1 MGAGVVAQISAVM
14 KEKILPKI
22 SDAFAYPDALC
33 ARFPLNAGIRVGT
46 RATRI
51 QLRAAPGGIS
61 GGVDLDGGS
70 NVVGTADLFDVAT
83 VTTTARAHTRQ
94 LTRRAIEATKSDSQ
108 AFLNYLKDQ
117 VGKSMQGYKWQLD
130 REMQRDDSAVL
141 ATLVS
146 NTAGSVYRTHDL
158 TTPSNTPFGSQLIY
172 DNNAYDIYDSTLAT
186 LRAGGPYFLLQQG
199 GVDYVN
205 RKATFTAAITGYA
218 ANDVMVVTGKVN
230 DGIFGLDYHL
240 KSSTSGSWQS
250 ILRTNP
256 YVVPRSVDAGG
267 AMLALDHIRLAKNAV
282 ILRKGSSELP
292 AKLTP
297 YTNVHQ
303 IHAYE
308 NLVQSVMVV
317 NKTPAGNQSADLF
330 FDNMTMLGMK
340 PMENA
345 NARPDHIKF
354 LEMGTYGWT
363 VLKPLGFYED
373 PDGATVFPVY
383 STTNGV
389 PKNSFWFQVDAEM
402 QFYCQD
408 VTNQVFISG
417 LGIPSGYLPTS

>member
-1 MGAGVVAQISAVM
+1 MGQGVVANVTAVM

-22 SDAFAYPDALC
+22 SDAFSYPDALC
-33 ARFPLNAGIRVGT
+33 AKFPLNAGVQVST

-51 QLRAAPGGIS
+51 MLRAAPGGLS
-61 GGVDLDGGS
+61 GGIDLDGG
-70 NVVGTADLFDVAT
+70 NNIAGTADLMDVAT

-94 LTRRAIEATKSDSQ
+94 LTRKAIEATKGDDK

-117 VGKSMQGYKWQLD
+117 VGKSMQGFKWQLD

-146 NTAGSVYRTHDL
+146 NTAGSIYRTIDL
-158 TTPSNTPFGSQLIY
+158 TTPTNTPYVSQLIY
-172 DNNAYDIYDSTLAT
+172 DNNGYDIYDSTLTT
-186 LRAGGPYFLLQQG
+186 LRANGPYYLLQQG

-205 RKATFTAAITGYA
+205 CKATFSAAITGYA
-218 ANDVMVVTGKVN
+218 ANDVMVVTNKVN
-230 DGIFGLDYHL
+230 DGIFGLDYHI
-240 KSSTSGSWQS
+240 KSSTSGLWQG
-250 ILRTNP
+250 IARTNP
-256 YVVPRSVDAGG
+256 YVVPREVAAGG
-267 AMLALDHIRLAKNAV
+267 AMLALDHLRLAKNAV
-282 ILRKGSSELP
+282 ILRKGSSQLP

-317 NKTPAGNQSADLF
+317 NKTSSGNQDADLF
-330 FDNMTMLGMK
+330 FENMKMLGMT
-340 PMENA
+340 PMENP

-363 VLKPLGFYED
+363 VLKKLGFFED
-373 PDGATVFPVY
+373 PDGATVFPVIG
-383 STTNGV
+383 TNSGV
-389 PKNSFWFQVDAEM
+389 PKNAFWFQVDAEM

-417 LGIPSGYLPTS
+417 LGLPPGYRPTS